1 MTNFKLGRDPIT
13 LKEFNDEYVVVI
25 NYKGDMFFNLREG
38 YQESFTEKE
47 EILDYDSYYLMSNS
61 YQMRVTVPDKVPDD
75 VNSEEDF
82 KDFLVDKFKILL

>member
-1 MTNFKLGRDPIT
+1 MTKFKLGRDPIT
-13 LKEFNDEYVVVI
+13 LKQFNDEYVVVI

-47 EILDYDSYYLMSNS
+47 EVLDYDSYYLMSNS
-61 YQMRVTVPDKVPDD
+61 YQMKVTVPDKVPDY